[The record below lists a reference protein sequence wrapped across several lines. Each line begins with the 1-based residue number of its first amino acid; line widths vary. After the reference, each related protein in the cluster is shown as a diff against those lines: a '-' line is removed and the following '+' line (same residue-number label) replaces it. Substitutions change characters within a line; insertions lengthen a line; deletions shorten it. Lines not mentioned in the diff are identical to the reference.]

1 MTMPL
6 KNGAEAGFTLL
17 EVIVA
22 FAIMALVLGVS
33 IGVFSTGLRNATTAG
48 GYAGA
53 VVRGEGK
60 LALVGVAERLE
71 PGSTTGRFD
80 RDYAWRLDIRTAA
93 RQEGAIEGADA
104 HPLYAVALT
113 VSWGNGRHARQLTL
127 RTYRLKERRMR

>member
-1 MTMPL
+1 MTTTL
-6 KNGAEAGFTLL
+6 KNGSEAGFTLL

-22 FAIMALVLGVS
+22 FVIMALVLGVS
-33 IGVFSTGLRNATTAG
+33 FGVFSTGLHNATTAG

-53 VVRGEGK
+53 VVRAEGK
-60 LALVGVAERLE
+60 LALLGATERLE

-80 RDYAWRLDIRTAA
+80 HDYAWRLDIRTAA
-93 RQEGAIEGADA
+93 PQEGEIEGVDA

-127 RTYRLKERRMR
+127 RTYRLKEGRTP